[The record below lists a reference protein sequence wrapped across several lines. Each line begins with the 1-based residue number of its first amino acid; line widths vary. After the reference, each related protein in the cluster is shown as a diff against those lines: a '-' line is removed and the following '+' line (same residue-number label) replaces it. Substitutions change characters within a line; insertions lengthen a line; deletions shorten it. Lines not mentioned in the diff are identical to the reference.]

1 MSQVINKNRT
11 ACQLQFSSN
20 VLVRARV
27 IRNDMKITPLSNWL
41 TIAGLAAGMT
51 CGTAARATTTPA
63 APLVHPAGTSQDGFL
78 FVGFRDSAEAE
89 MLRNAYRTLATG
101 DHDYRGHRVK
111 AMRAVEA
118 AGKLLGLDL
127 AGDLRERTPQPL
139 SDEKLREA
147 QSQITQVLGSAEVR
161 GQKRVVKHLNTAI
174 QHINTALSIR

>member
-1 MSQVINKNRT
+1 
-11 ACQLQFSSN
+11 
-20 VLVRARV
+20 
-27 IRNDMKITPLSNWL
+27 MKMTPLSNFL

-51 CGTAARATTTPA
+51 CGMAARATTTPA
-63 APLVHPAGTSQDGFL
+63 MPMVNPSGSSPGGFQ
-78 FVGFRDSAEAE
+78 FVDFRDSAEAQ

-127 AGDLRERTPQPL
+127 AGDLKERTPQPL

-147 QSQITQVLGSAEVR
+147 QGLLTQVLGSAEVK
-161 GQKRVVKHLNTAI
+161 GQKRVVRHLNTAI
-174 QHINTALSIR
+174 QHLNTALSIR